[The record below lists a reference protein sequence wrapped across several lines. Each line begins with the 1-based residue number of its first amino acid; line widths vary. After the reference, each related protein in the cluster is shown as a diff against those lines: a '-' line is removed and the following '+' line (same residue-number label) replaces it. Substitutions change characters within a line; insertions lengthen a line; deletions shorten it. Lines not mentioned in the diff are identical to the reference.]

1 MTHYDV
7 RLHTDK
13 GVEIS
18 NNGIKCD
25 RKGIPGM
32 LACIVMNYLK
42 DAPYP
47 GAIKAHVI
55 DDKRYT
61 EYTLLLENNT
71 LHVYLHVEKATQGG
85 SAGTATAPRRFQGTP
100 GQGGICR
107 MTRYIVRLYS
117 DKKVQIHGR
126 RIECNRRDVPGR
138 LVCIVRDYLKDAP
151 YPGVIKAHVIAG
163 RRYTEYILLLEN
175 NTLDVCRHVLEA
187 GRAEVQKHPVEFTV
201 PPGRDTAL

>member
-18 NNGIKCD
+18 NNGIECD

-47 GAIKAHVI
+47 GTIKAHVI

-85 SAGTATAPRRFQGTP
+85 SVGTATAPRRFQGTP
-100 GQGGICR
+100 GQGEICR

-187 GRAEVQKHPVEFTV
+187 DRAEVQKHPVEFTV

>member
-7 RLHTDK
+7 RLYTDM

-18 NNGIKCD
+18 NKGIKCD

-42 DAPYP
+42 DTPYP

-55 DDKRYT
+55 DNKRYT

-117 DKKVQIHGR
+117 DKKVQIHDR

-187 GRAEVQKHPVEFTV
+187 GRTEVQEHHAEFTV
-201 PPGRDTAL
+201 SSGRDTAL

>member
-18 NNGIKCD
+18 NKGIKCD
-25 RKGIPGM
+25 RKGILGM

-47 GAIKAHVI
+47 GVIKAHVI
-55 DDKRYT
+55 DGKRYT

-71 LHVYLHVEKATQGG
+71 LHVYLHVKKATQGG
-85 SAGTATAPRRFQGTP
+85 SAGTATAPRQFQGTS

-117 DKKVQIHGR
+117 DKKIQIHGR

-201 PPGRDTAL
+201 SPGRNTAL

>member
-1 MTHYDV
+1 MAHYDV

-18 NNGIKCD
+18 NKGIKCD
-25 RKGIPGM
+25 RKSIPGM
-32 LACIVMNYLK
+32 LACIVMNSLK
-42 DAPYP
+42 DTPYP
-47 GAIKAHVI
+47 GVIKAHVVAGR
-55 DDKRYT
+55 RYT
-61 EYTLLLENNT
+61 EYILLLENNT

-85 SAGTATAPRRFQGTP
+85 SAGTATAPRRFQGTL

-126 RIECNRRDVPGR
+126 RIECNRRDVPDR

-151 YPGVIKAHVIAG
+151 YPGVIKAHVVAG

-187 GRAEVQKHPVEFTV
+187 GRAEVQEHPAEFTISS
-201 PPGRDTAL
+201 GRDTAL